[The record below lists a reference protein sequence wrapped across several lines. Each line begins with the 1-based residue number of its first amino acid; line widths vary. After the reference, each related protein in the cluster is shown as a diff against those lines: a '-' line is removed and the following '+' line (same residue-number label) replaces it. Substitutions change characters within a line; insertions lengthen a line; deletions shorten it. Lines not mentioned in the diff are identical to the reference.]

1 MVICTTCGSNP
12 TEETLKKHHYYYTII
27 LYYYYN
33 TLIISNI
40 YFETQKEF
48 FLHLWTND
56 FY

>member
-1 MVICTTCGSNP
+1 MLPDFKLPKKMISNA
-12 TEETLKKHHYYYTII
+12 H
-27 LYYYYN
+27 N

-48 FLHLWTND
+48 FLHLLTND